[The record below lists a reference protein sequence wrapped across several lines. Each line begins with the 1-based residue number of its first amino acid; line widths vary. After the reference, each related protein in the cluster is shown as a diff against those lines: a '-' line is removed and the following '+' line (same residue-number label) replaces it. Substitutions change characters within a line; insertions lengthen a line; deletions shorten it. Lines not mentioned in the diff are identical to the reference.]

1 MKIGVL
7 WRRFRNVEQHMNL
20 EPERTYDDAYLEA
33 LQYSYGLRD
42 AGYETCLLEWR
53 DECCETMREIEGE
66 KVDLIFNASSTNEV
80 AFCEILGLP
89 YVGSDLGLV
98 ATDKAFRKAVV
109 VYYGLTTPRFV
120 VAKDEDSIPEIP
132 FGYPVFI
139 KPLSG
144 RGSAGIG
151 EDNIVRDPE
160 AIREVVAKV
169 VHGVGQPALI
179 EEYIQGKE
187 ITVGVIG
194 FRHPVAL
201 PAVEIEYNSQTTNT
215 FEHKMFDRETIYCPA
230 RLPSVVEKDIRNT
243 CLLIYEVLNA
253 KDYARIDMMLD
264 DHLEPYFLELNTFAG
279 LTMESQV
286 AEDKTM
292 RLHHGYMGYAAKAA
306 GMSQAELLGS
316 IVKSSLDR
324 YGMAG

>member
-33 LQYSYGLRD
+33 LHYSYGLRD

-109 VYYGLTTPRFV
+109 GYYGLATPRFV

-286 AEDKTM
+286 AEDETM

-316 IVKSSLDR
+316 IVKSALDR